1 MPKGSLPDLD
11 IGAEI
16 GGCTFLGS
24 VLGGSS
30 GRITFWKLRCECGY
44 EFERRASDHWYNC
57 KDGKKKLCKN
67 KHLHKDIKVG
77 SRFERLT
84 IFDFVKRP
92 YGDEM
97 RGFAVCDCSCGTK
110 GFEVLPELLRKGDTT
125 SCGCFQRESVGNR
138 FRTHGRTDS
147 REFDLWSAAKD
158 RAMKEGL
165 PFDIDLDDIVIPD
178 VCPVLGIPID
188 VALGR
193 GRRKPDSPSLD
204 KFIPEKGY
212 TKGNIAVISWR
223 ANWLKNNGT
232 TEEWLKIAAWCQQEE
247 IQRKLKGDTQRE

>member
-11 IGAEI
+11 IVAEI

-30 GRITFWKLRCECGY
+30 GRITIWKLRCECGY
-44 EFERRASDHWYNC
+44 EFVRRASDHWYNC
-57 KDGKKKLCKN
+57 KDGKKKFCKN
-67 KHLHKDIKVG
+67 KQLHRDIKVG

-84 IFDFVKRP
+84 IVDFVKRP
-92 YGDEM
+92 YGDEI
-97 RGFAVCDCSCGTK
+97 RR
-110 GFEVLPELLRKGDTT
+110 FEVLPEFLQKGDTI
-125 SCGCFQRESVGNR
+125 SCGSFQRESVGNR

-147 REFDLWSAAKD
+147 KEFDLWSAAKD
-158 RAMKEGL
+158 RAMQEGL
-165 PFDIDLDDIVIPD
+165 PFDIDLEDIVIPD

-204 KFIPEKGY
+204 KFITEKSY
-212 TKGNIAVISWR
+212 MNGNIAVISWR
-223 ANWLKNNGT
+223 VNWLKNNGT
-232 TEEWLKIAAWCQQEE
+232 TEEWLRIAAWCQLEE
-247 IQRKLKGDTQRE
+247 IKRKLEGDMPRE

>member
-1 MPKGSLPDLD
+1 MTKGSLPDLE
-11 IGAEI
+11 IGSEI
-16 GGCTFLGS
+16 GGCTFLGA
-24 VLGGSS
+24 VLGGNS
-30 GRITFWKLRCECGY
+30 GRITYWKLRCECGY
-44 EFERRASDHWYNC
+44 EFERRASEHWYYAKN
-57 KDGKKKLCKN
+57 GKKKLCKN
-67 KHLHKDIKVG
+67 KHLHKDIKIG
-77 SRFERLT
+77 KRFERLT
-84 IFDFVKRP
+84 IIDFIKKP

-110 GFEVLPELLRKGDTT
+110 GVEVLPESLRNGDTT

-147 REFDLWSAAKD
+147 REFDLWAAAKE

-165 PFDIDLDDIVIPD
+165 PFDIELDDILIPE
-178 VCPVLGIPID
+178 VCPVLGIPIN
-188 VALGR
+188 VELGR
-193 GRRKPDSPSLD
+193 GRRKGDSPSLD

-232 TEEWLKIAAWCQQEE
+232 TEEWLKIAKWCQQEDVKRR
-247 IQRKLKGDTQRE
+247 IQGN

>member
-1 MPKGSLPDLD
+1 MPKGSLPDLN

-24 VLGGSS
+24 ILGGSS

-44 EFERRASDHWYNC
+44 EFERRASDHWYHC

-67 KHLHKDIKVG
+67 KHLHMDIKVG
-77 SRFERLT
+77 GRFERLT
-84 IFDFVKRP
+84 IIDFVKRP

-147 REFDLWSAAKD
+147 REFDLWAAAKE

-165 PFDIDLDDIVIPD
+165 PFDIDLEDIVIPE

-193 GRRKPDSPSLD
+193 GRRKPTAPVWTSSSLRRATQ
-204 KFIPEKGY
+204 KG
-212 TKGNIAVISWR
+212 I
-223 ANWLKNNGT
+223 L
-232 TEEWLKIAAWCQQEE
+232 L
-247 IQRKLKGDTQRE
+247 

>member
-1 MPKGSLPDLD
+1 MVGMPKGSLPDLD

-30 GRITFWKLRCECGY
+30 GRITFWKLRCECGF
-44 EFERRASDHWYNC
+44 EFERRASEHWYYAKN
-57 KDGKKKLCKN
+57 GKKKLCKN

-77 SRFERLT
+77 NRFERLT
-84 IFDFVKRP
+84 IVDFIKKP

-110 GFEVLPELLRKGDTT
+110 GFEVLPESLRKGDTT
-125 SCGCFQRESVGNR
+125 SCGCFLKESTGNR

-147 REFDLWSAAKD
+147 REFDLWAAAKA

-165 PFDIDLDDIVIPD
+165 PFDIDLEDIVIPE
-178 VCPVLGIPID
+178 VCPVLGIPIEID
-188 VALGR
+188 LGR
-193 GRRKPDSPSLD
+193 GRRKGDSPSLD
-204 KFIPEKGY
+204 KFVPEKGY

-247 IQRKLKGDTQRE
+247 IKRKLGH